1 MHTGPKDGTKPVPTS
16 SESQTLIGDF
26 CISQTSH
33 SLRRIFISFKQE
45 FKTLDIPWLAQR
57 LSSSENL
64 GFLDD
69 IDFAVMLEELEF
81 K

>member
-1 MHTGPKDGTKPVPTS
+1 M
-16 SESQTLIGDF
+16 
-26 CISQTSH
+26 
-33 SLRRIFISFKQE
+33 FISFKQE
-45 FKTLDIPWLAQR
+45 FMMYEGRKRLDIPWLAQR
-57 LSSSENL
+57 PSSSENL

>member
-1 MHTGPKDGTKPVPTS
+1 MKEEK
-16 SESQTLIGDF
+16 E
-26 CISQTSH
+26 
-33 SLRRIFISFKQE
+33 
-45 FKTLDIPWLAQR
+45 TLDIPWLAQR

>member
-1 MHTGPKDGTKPVPTS
+1 MTEEDQS
-16 SESQTLIGDF
+16 LI
-26 CISQTSH
+26 
-33 SLRRIFISFKQE
+33 
-45 FKTLDIPWLAQR
+45 IPWLSQP
-57 LSSSENL
+57 LESGGNI

>member
-1 MHTGPKDGTKPVPTS
+1 MTEEDQS
-16 SESQTLIGDF
+16 LI
-26 CISQTSH
+26 
-33 SLRRIFISFKQE
+33 
-45 FKTLDIPWLAQR
+45 IPWLSQS
-57 LSSSENL
+57 LESGGNI